1 MAKIGLVNSVYDA
14 AASIDI
20 GRKGFATRG
29 KAEEGR
35 ISYEDGISAALSA
48 FKEAQTTADPQTII
62 LVEYT
67 FLSQELQFCDKSDK
81 DSFNSLTKA
90 LQSFDCYAKGTKYP
104 ETYTLPKQQPLGCC

>member
-1 MAKIGLVNSVYDA
+1 LGATGLANSVYNA
-14 AASIDI
+14 ALLIDF

-35 ISYEDGISAALSA
+35 ISYEKGIAEALSA
-48 FKEAQTTADPQTII
+48 FKEAQATADPQIII

-81 DSFNSLTKA
+81 DSLTSLTQA
-90 LQSFDCYAKGTKYP
+90 IQMFDCYAKGTKYP
-104 ETYTLPKQQPLGCC
+104 ETYTLPKQQPLGC